1 MKTIFGVSWQDFS
14 GFFFFLF
21 YFFFL
26 SCSSHSYLI
35 LSNKKP
41 WWSEFWLPFRSV
53 AFLPQLL
60 WQCSRE
66 NELVLSSFVILD
78 FPCQMQH
85 RNLEGFC
92 CDDSIEQWCL
102 YHIVLCL
109 FSPCKFCTLFFWT
122 SPSLPGRTW
131 YIIFMERGEKK
142 KKGEKYS

>member
-1 MKTIFGVSWQDFS
+1 MVGHITFPERKKVQTAYCVEKLLHWILFPLLNSFWQSSVHIWWKLYLVSLDKILVVSFS
-14 GFFFFLF
+14 FFFI
-21 YFFFL
+21 FFL

-78 FPCQMQH
+78 FLSECPMS
-85 RNLEGFC
+85 
-92 CDDSIEQWCL
+92 DAA
-102 YHIVLCL
+102 
-109 FSPCKFCTLFFWT
+109 
-122 SPSLPGRTW
+122 
-131 YIIFMERGEKK
+131 
-142 KKGEKYS
+142 